1 LFLVELCFI
10 NLPPG
15 IGEAFDSL
23 AILSADT
30 SGDSAG
36 FKYPEGRLKVNW

>member
-1 LFLVELCFI
+1 MIKRLFLVELCFI
-10 NLPPG
+10 NPPPG
-15 IGEAFDSL
+15 IGEAFGSL

-36 FKYPEGRLKVNW
+36 FNIPKVN

>member
-23 AILSADT
+23 AILSAILAAILL
-30 SGDSAG
+30 DSNI
-36 FKYPEGRLKVNW
+36 PKVD